1 MKFPQFFPDFGSQWL
16 AVQVV
21 ADASLPPEPCGRAL
35 QLMRFDFDG
44 RVCLRGTWVRWML
57 ESTDHDREGESSRG
71 TRLLDG

>member
-35 QLMRFDFDG
+35 LAHAFRF
-44 RVCLRGTWVRWML
+44 
-57 ESTDHDREGESSRG
+57 
-71 TRLLDG
+71 